1 MISNIGQIERIS
13 QNRIVKLFKEQLG
26 YKYYGNWEEREKN
39 SNIEE
44 RYLGSYLLK
53 QGYTVTVFSK
63 AIYEL
68 KQVADSFGD
77 NLYLKNKKIYAM
89 LRYGVKVKEDVG
101 TNYVTVQLIDWKNW
115 ANNDFAIAEEVTI
128 KGNRDKRPDIVIYV
142 NGIALGVL
150 ELKRGLV
157 EITEGIRQNITN
169 QQDSFIQ
176 SFFATIQ
183 LVMAGN
189 DTQGLRYGTIQ
200 TKEKYYL
207 NWKEDEQD
215 NSELKVDKYI
225 KKLCDKERLLDVIY
239 NCVLYDAGVKKL
251 PRPHQ
256 YFGLKA
262 SQERIKKKEGGIIWH
277 TQGSG
282 KSIMMVML
290 AKWILENNANARVI
304 ILTDR
309 TELDKQIER
318 VFNDSGEPIK
328 RTGSGRELLQ
338 QLTQPLPRLL
348 CSLVHKFGKK
358 SEDNFEDF
366 VRELEENPVQTIGEL
381 YVFVDEC
388 HRTQSGKL
396 HLVMKTMLQN
406 AIFIGFTG
414 TPLLKQDKKT
424 TMEVFGSYIHTY
436 KFNEAV
442 EDEVVKDLVYEGR
455 DIDQKLSSPAK
466 VDAWFEAKTRGL
478 NDFQRSELKK
488 KWGTMQNVLSSKS
501 RMEKVVSDILFD
513 FSTKPRLANE
523 KGNALLVASSI
534 YEACKYFEL
543 FNRTELRGKC
553 AVITSYNPATRDINT
568 EDTGANTETDKEYI
582 YKIYSDLLV
591 NVSANAN
598 QTKTETYEDNA
609 KNKFREEPANMK
621 LLIVVSKLLTGF
633 DAPPCTYLYIDK
645 VMQDHTLFQAICRVN
660 RLDTDDKTFGYIVD
674 YKNLFDNVSD
684 AINVYTSELDTET
697 FTKEDCQVLLKDRLK
712 IGRERLDN
720 ALEELEMICEPVAP
734 PKGQLQYFHYFCG
747 NTEIETDLKE
757 REAQRTALYK
767 GTVAFIRAYA
777 NMAADMEEAGYNEK
791 EITHIQNRLDFY
803 LKLREEIKKLS
814 GETLDLKTYEADM
827 RHLLD
832 HYIQADESVVV
843 SPFGDIPLL
852 DLIVNSGIAEA
863 INSLPTGIK
872 SNQQAVAE
880 TIENNVRQKIIKD
893 HLIDPAFFEEMS
905 TLLTAIIHER
915 KNQALSYA
923 DYLKK
928 IAELTKKV
936 NDGKKEDVPRSLSS
950 PAKVALYNNLDN
962 NVELAMACDSAVLS
976 YKQDGFRGD
985 LIKERNIKRALFGVL
1000 NDDNEVERIFQ
1011 IVVNQKE
1018 Y

>member
-1 MISNIGQIERIS
+1 MNNIGQIERLS
-13 QNRIVKLFKEQLG
+13 QNRIVKLFREQLG
-26 YKYYGNWEEREKN
+26 YTYYGYWEEREKN

-44 RYLGSYLLK
+44 SYLGNYLLK
-53 QGYTVTVFSK
+53 QGYSLTVFSK

-68 KQVADSFGD
+68 KQVADSFSD
-77 NLYLKNKKIYAM
+77 DLYVKNKKIYAM
-89 LRYGVKVKEDVG
+89 LRYGIKIKEDVG
-101 TNYVTVQLIDWKNW
+101 TNHITVHLIDWKNW
-115 ANNDFAIAEEVTI
+115 ENNDFAIAEEVTI
-128 KGNRDKRPDIVIYV
+128 KGNREKRPDIVIYV

-150 ELKRGLV
+150 ELKRGSV
-157 EITEGIRQNITN
+157 EISEGIRQNITN

-176 SFFATIQ
+176 PFFATVQ
-183 LVMAGN
+183 FVMAGS
-189 DTQGLRYGTIQ
+189 DTQGLKYGTIG
-200 TKEKYYL
+200 TKEKYFL
-207 NWKEDEQD
+207 NWKEDELD
-215 NSELKVDKYI
+215 NSELKVDKYL
-225 KKLCDKERLLDVIY
+225 KKICNKERFLDIIY
-239 NCVLYDAGVKKL
+239 NCILFDAGVKKL

-318 VFNDSGEPIK
+318 VFNDAGEPIK
-328 RTGSGRELLQ
+328 RTGSGKELLQ

-366 VRELEENPVQTIGEL
+366 IKELEENPVQTIGEL

-424 TMEVFGSYIHTY
+424 TLEVFGSYIHTY

-442 EDEVVKDLVYEGR
+442 DDQVVKDLVYEGR

-478 NDFQRSELKK
+478 NDFQKSELKK

-513 FSTKPRLANE
+513 FSTKTRLSNE

-543 FNRTELRGKC
+543 FNRTELKGKC

-582 YKIYSDLLV
+582 FKIYSDLLDKV
-591 NVSANAN
+591 GANGN

-609 KNKFREEPANMK
+609 KTKFREEPANMK

-645 VMQDHTLFQAICRVN
+645 FMQDHTLFQAICRVN
-660 RLDTDDKTFGYIVD
+660 RLDTDDKTFGHIVD
-674 YKNLFDNVSD
+674 YKNLFDSVSD
-684 AINVYTSELDTET
+684 AINVYTSELDTDT
-697 FTKEDCQVLLKDRLK
+697 FTKEDCEVLLKDRLK
-712 IGRERLDN
+712 MGRERLDN

-734 PKGQLQYFHYFCG
+734 PKGQLEYFHYFCG
-747 NTEIETDLKE
+747 NSEIETDLKE

-767 GTVAFIRAYA
+767 ATVALIRAYA
-777 NMAADMEEAGYNEK
+777 NISADMVEVGYNEK
-791 EITHIQNRLDFY
+791 EINHIEKRLDFY
-803 LKLREEIKKLS
+803 LKLREEIRIHS
-814 GETLDLKTYEADM
+814 GETLDLKAYEADM
-827 RHLLD
+827 RHLID
-832 HYIQADESVVV
+832 NYIQAEESVVV

-852 DLIVNSGIAEA
+852 DLIVNSGISDA
-863 INSLPTGIK
+863 IGTLPQGIK

-880 TIENNVRQKIIKD
+880 TIENNVRQKIIRD

-915 KNQALSYA
+915 KNQALSYS
-923 DYLKK
+923 DYLTK
-928 IAELTKKV
+928 IAELAKKV
-936 NDGKKEDVPRSLSS
+936 NEGKKDNVPEILTTQSQR
-950 PAKVALYNNLDN
+950 ALYNNLSND
-962 NVELAMACDSAVLS
+962 VSLAMACDEAVRYS
-976 YKQDGFRGD
+976 KQDNFRGD
-985 LIKERNIKRALFGVL
+985 LVKERNIKKALYNVL
-1000 NDDNEVERIFQ
+1000 NDEVEVERIFQ
-1011 IVVNQKE
+1011 IIVNQKE

>member
-1 MISNIGQIERIS
+1 MNNIGQIERLS
-13 QNRIVKLFKEQLG
+13 QNRIVNLFREQLG
-26 YKYYGNWEEREKN
+26 YTYYGNWEEREKN

-44 RYLGSYLLK
+44 SYLGNYLLQ
-53 QGYTVTVFSK
+53 QGYSLTVFSK
-63 AIYEL
+63 AIYEF
-68 KQVADSFGD
+68 KQVADSFSD
-77 NLYLKNKKIYAM
+77 DLYLKNKKIYAM
-89 LRYGVKVKEDVG
+89 LRYGIPVKEDVG
-101 TNYVTVQLIDWKNW
+101 TNYTTVHLIDWKNW
-115 ANNDFAIAEEVTI
+115 ENNDFAIAEEVTI

-157 EITEGIRQNITN
+157 EISEGIRQNITN

-176 SFFATIQ
+176 SFFATVQ
-183 LVMAGN
+183 FVMAGS
-189 DTQGLRYGTIQ
+189 DTQGLKYGTIG
-200 TKEKYYL
+200 TKEKYFL
-207 NWKEDEQD
+207 NWKEDELD
-215 NSELKVDKYI
+215 NSELKVDKYL
-225 KKLCDKERLLDVIY
+225 KKICNKVRFLDIIY
-239 NCVLYDAGVKKL
+239 NCILFDAGVKKL

-318 VFNDSGEPIK
+318 VFNDAGEPIK
-328 RTGSGRELLQ
+328 RTGSGKELLQ

-366 VRELEENPVQTIGEL
+366 IKELEENPVQTIGEL

-424 TMEVFGSYIHTY
+424 TLEVFGSYIHTY

-442 EDEVVKDLVYEGR
+442 DDQVVKDLVYEGR

-478 NDFQRSELKK
+478 NDFQKSELKK

-513 FSTKPRLANE
+513 FSTKTRLSNE

-543 FNRTELRGKC
+543 FNRTELKGKC

-582 YKIYSDLLV
+582 FKIYSDLLDKV
-591 NVSANAN
+591 GANGN

-609 KNKFREEPANMK
+609 KTKFREEPANMK

-645 VMQDHTLFQAICRVN
+645 FMQDHTLFQAICRVN

-674 YKNLFDNVSD
+674 YKNLFDSVSD
-684 AINVYTSELDTET
+684 AINVYTSELDTDT
-697 FTKEDCQVLLKDRLK
+697 FTKEDCEVLLKDRLK
-712 IGRERLDN
+712 MGRERLDN

-734 PKGQLQYFHYFCG
+734 PKGQLEYFHYFCG
-747 NTEIETDLKE
+747 NSEIETDLKE

-767 GTVAFIRAYA
+767 STVALIRAYA
-777 NMAADMEEAGYNEK
+777 NISADLEEVGYNEK
-791 EITHIQNRLDFY
+791 EINHIEKRLDFY
-803 LKLREEIKKLS
+803 LKLREEIRIHS
-814 GETLDLKTYEADM
+814 GETLDLKAYEADM
-827 RHLLD
+827 RHLID
-832 HYIQADESVVV
+832 NYIQAEESVVV

-852 DLIVNSGIAEA
+852 DLIVNSGISDA
-863 INSLPTGIK
+863 IGTLPQGIK

-880 TIENNVRQKIIKD
+880 TIENNVRQKIIRD

-915 KNQALSYA
+915 KNQALSYS
-923 DYLKK
+923 DYLTK
-928 IAELTKKV
+928 IAELAKKV
-936 NDGKKEDVPRSLSS
+936 NEGKKDNVPEILTTQSQR
-950 PAKVALYNNLDN
+950 ALYNNLSND
-962 NVELAMACDSAVLS
+962 VSLAMACDEAVRYS
-976 YKQDGFRGD
+976 KQDNFRGD
-985 LIKERNIKRALFGVL
+985 LVKERNIKKALYNVL
-1000 NDDNEVERIFQ
+1000 NDEVEVERIFQ
-1011 IVVNQKE
+1011 IIVNQKE

>member
-1 MISNIGQIERIS
+1 MSNIGQIERLS

-26 YKYYGNWEEREKN
+26 YTYYGYWEEREKN

-44 RYLGSYLLK
+44 SYLGNYLLK
-53 QGYTVTVFSK
+53 QGYSLAVFSK
-63 AIYEL
+63 AIYEF
-68 KQVADSFGD
+68 KQVADSFSD
-77 NLYLKNKKIYAM
+77 DLYLKNKKIYAM
-89 LRYGVKVKEDVG
+89 LRYGIPVKEDVE
-101 TNYVTVQLIDWKNW
+101 TNYTTVHLIDWKNW
-115 ANNDFAIAEEVTI
+115 VNNDFAIAEEVTI

-157 EITEGIRQNITN
+157 EISEGIRQNITN

-176 SFFATIQ
+176 SFFATVQ
-183 LVMAGN
+183 FVMAGN
-189 DTQGLRYGTIQ
+189 DTQGLRYGTIG
-200 TKEKYYL
+200 TKEKYFL
-207 NWKEDEQD
+207 NWKEDELD
-215 NSELKVDKYI
+215 NSELKVDKYL
-225 KKLCDKERLLDVIY
+225 KKICNKERFLDVIY
-239 NCVLYDAGVKKL
+239 NCILFDAGVKKL

-318 VFNDSGEPIK
+318 VFNDAGEPIK
-328 RTGSGRELLQ
+328 RTGSGKELLQ

-366 VRELEENPVQTIGEL
+366 IKELEENPVQTIGEL

-424 TMEVFGSYIHTY
+424 TLEVFGSYIHTY

-442 EDEVVKDLVYEGR
+442 DDQVVKDLVYEGR

-478 NDFQRSELKK
+478 NDFQKSELKK

-513 FSTKPRLANE
+513 FSTKPRLSNE

-543 FNRTELRGKC
+543 FNRTELKGKC

-582 YKIYSDLLV
+582 FKIYSDLLDKV
-591 NVSANAN
+591 GANGN

-609 KNKFREEPANMK
+609 KTKFREEPANMK

-645 VMQDHTLFQAICRVN
+645 FMQDHTLFQAICRVN

-674 YKNLFDNVSD
+674 YKNLFDSVSD
-684 AINVYTSELDTET
+684 AINVYTSELDTDT
-697 FTKEDCQVLLKDRLK
+697 FTKEDCEVLLKDRLK
-712 IGRERLDN
+712 MGRERLDN

-734 PKGQLQYFHYFCG
+734 PKGQLEYFHYFCG
-747 NTEIETDLKE
+747 NSEIETDLKE

-767 GTVAFIRAYA
+767 GTVALIRAYA
-777 NMAADMEEAGYNEK
+777 NISADMVEVGYNEK
-791 EITHIQNRLDFY
+791 EITHIEKRLDFY
-803 LKLREEIKKLS
+803 LKLREEIRIHS
-814 GETLDLKTYEADM
+814 GETLDLKAYEADM
-827 RHLLD
+827 RHLID
-832 HYIQADESVVV
+832 NYIQAEESIVV

-852 DLIVNSGIAEA
+852 ELIVNSRISDA
-863 INSLPTGIK
+863 IGTLPQGIK

-880 TIENNVRQKIIKD
+880 TIENNVRQKIIRD

-915 KNQALSYA
+915 KNQALSYS

-928 IAELTKKV
+928 IAELAKKV
-936 NDGKKEDVPRSLSS
+936 NEGKKDNVPEILTTQSQR
-950 PAKVALYNNLDN
+950 ALYNNLRNDVN
-962 NVELAMACDSAVLS
+962 LAMACDEAVQYS
-976 YKQDGFRGD
+976 KQDNFRGD
-985 LIKERNIKRALFGVL
+985 LVKERNIKKALYNVL
-1000 NDDNEVERIFQ
+1000 NDEVEVERIFQ
-1011 IVVNQKE
+1011 IIVNQKE